1 MSGVG
6 SADAF
11 ITMPSSASRAT
22 RYFGRDIVI
31 TMTRQHHNP
40 LLDQLFGSPLRVR
53 LLRLFLDRPLDAW
66 DARTIQSRLRVH
78 RIPLTRELENLCS
91 FGILT
96 QATSTD
102 GKENVYRTHTNA
114 LLYPELHSLFLKA
127 RLLIERAL
135 VHEIE
140 RIGHVRY
147 LLLSGFFVGDPDAQ
161 TDLFIVG
168 KINRKKIGNLMK
180 RFERELGREIR
191 YTVMSKSEFKYRH
204 DITDR
209 FLYHL
214 LENQKKIVVI
224 DTLVIAS
231 TTRV

>member
-1 MSGVG
+1 MK
-6 SADAF
+6 
-11 ITMPSSASRAT
+11 
-22 RYFGRDIVI
+22 
-31 TMTRQHHNP
+31 RQPHISP
-40 LLDQLFGSPLRVR
+40 LEQLFGSALRVR

-66 DARTIQSRLRVH
+66 DTRTIQTRLRVH

-96 QATSTD
+96 CDARGD
-102 GKENVYRTHTNA
+102 ERGAVYRTHTNA
-114 LLYPELHSLFLKA
+114 LLYPELKSLFLKA

-135 VHEIE
+135 VQEIE

-147 LLLSGFFVGDPDAQ
+147 LLLAGFFVGDPDAP

-191 YTVMSKSEFKYRH
+191 YTVMSKNEFKYRH

-214 LENQKKIVVI
+214 LENPKKIVVI

-231 TTRV
+231 ATRV